1 MKLVTFQSIEA
12 VEEAALG
19 LLKEH
24 FTLTDDGP
32 HAVILTGGRTPTGVY
47 ERLRQE
53 PVEADGNVWVMLSDE
68 RHVPLDSPDNNFAKM
83 LPAIEA
89 MGIDEARV
97 ISVHTEQSLEDAT
110 EQYDREL
117 ASFVEAGGRITLGIL
132 GMGADGHLA
141 SMFCPQHIAMGH
153 DRYAIAVPKED
164 GPDRISVTRDL
175 LMRVERL
182 VFLLTGEDK
191 QAIVEKA
198 TAGRMETVA
207 EQALEGHANVEL
219 WFGK

>member
-1 MKLVTFQSIEA
+1 MKLITFQSIEA

-19 LLKEH
+19 LLEEH
-24 FTLTDDGP
+24 FTLADDAP
-32 HAVILTGGRTPTGVY
+32 HAVMLTGGRTPTGVY
-47 ERLRQE
+47 ERLRQT

-68 RHVPLDSPDNNFAKM
+68 RHVPLDSPENNFAKM

-89 MGIDEARV
+89 MGIDDSRV
-97 ISVHTEQSLEDAT
+97 ISVHTEQSLEDAA
-110 EQYDREL
+110 EQYDRQL

-141 SMFCPQHIAMGH
+141 SMFCPQHIAMGQG
-153 DRYAIAVPKED
+153 RYAIAVPKED

-175 LMRVERL
+175 LQRVERL
-182 VFLLTGEDK
+182 VFLVTGEDK
-191 QAIVEKA
+191 KDVVETA
-198 TAGRMETVA
+198 AAGRMETVA

-219 WFGK
+219 WFGQ